1 MAMAITKDK
10 IRPFFHLK
18 NFKDGV
24 TDAVI
29 GKPFS
34 EEAKSSEYGEG
45 YEFGKSLVQSCA

>member
-1 MAMAITKDK
+1 MAIDITKDK

-34 EEAKSSEYGEG
+34 EVAKSSEYGEG